1 MWASAEKVAMWWTYW
16 PTPWMFLAPL
26 MMLACM
32 AGMFF
37 MMRAMHGGHHRPTA
51 AGVWPTGMN
60 LGPHVAA
67 RAPERQSAFEEYRAE
82 TLRRLDDEQKDFQD
96 FLGRLRTAKDR
107 AEFEQFMADRRT
119 RTSSPA

>member
-1 MWASAEKVAMWWTYW
+1 MWWSYW

-37 MMRAMHGGHHRPTA
+37 MMRATHGGHHPAGAGDRLA
-51 AGVWPTGMN
+51 AMN
-60 LGPHVAA
+60 LGPNVPA
-67 RAPERQSAFEEYRAE
+67 RFPDGQSAFEDYRAE
-82 TLRRLDDEQKDFQD
+82 TLRRLNNEQQEFQA

-107 AEFEQFMADRRT
+107 AEFEQFMAERRT
-119 RTSSPA
+119 GVSSPA